1 MIECEL
7 KLDYDDEKTA
17 YIIGRSIEP
26 DNDGY
31 VEMDIEGNTITCKI
45 KSEEPLQ
52 LLQTVD
58 DLLSCVT
65 VAEETHNVD

>member
-7 KLDYDDEKTA
+7 KLDYEDEKTA
-17 YIIGRSIEP
+17 SVIGKAIEP

-31 VEMDIEGNTITCKI
+31 VDMFLEGTMITCRI
-45 KSEEPLQ
+45 KSEKPLQ
-52 LLQTVD
+52 LLQTID

-65 VAEETHNVD
+65 VAEETQEVD